1 MQSRAARGA
10 AQQHFVHSVRNQF
23 ENDCKLE
30 KPVHARDWTARRTG
44 ARCVS
49 AAGRHTMARA
59 RRSVKWRRL
68 AHHDRGSDSSEWGFS
83 RRTINSSGSP
93 PRAGRAHIAKHVHK
107 QNICR
112 APLSL
117 SLSLSLLLSR
127 HLRSILSNTRAH
139 ARTTH
144 ARRRRFGAW
153 LQGGLSRSG
162 AGQQACALVQRVHL
176 APEIAE
182 AHLGPVLCTTTKCL
196 YKTRIHPK
204 LRRHLTR
211 LLG

>member
-112 APLSL
+112 SPLSL
-117 SLSLSLLLSR
+117 SLSLSFSPGTFVLFYQTHAHTRAPRTRDADASVRGYREGLAAAGPVSKLAPSCSGYI
-127 HLRSILSNTRAH
+127 LRPRLRKPILAQSCAQQRSAYIRLESILN
-139 ARTTH
+139 
-144 ARRRRFGAW
+144 
-153 LQGGLSRSG
+153 
-162 AGQQACALVQRVHL
+162 CAD
-176 APEIAE
+176 I
-182 AHLGPVLCTTTKCL
+182 
-196 YKTRIHPK
+196 
-204 LRRHLTR
+204 
-211 LLG
+211 